1 MTCGGLTAAM
11 PLVPASA
18 ARSWG
23 AAEALPMTAT
33 GSPAPPGKCW
43 ASTCSAAIEAGVPRY
58 DWALVSGPTL
68 KPIRP
73 SQAQARSTA
82 VVTHT
87 VRGRTAMRRPTLAQK
102 PRMVGSSEPYR
113 GRSGQKTHRPVITS
127 RAGSSVIMASSPT
140 AMPIAATGPRPE
152 MSADSAAIRHSMP
165 AITVPALAMMAGPA
179 RRSATAIA
187 SCRSSCLRS
196 SSR

>member
-1 MTCGGLTAAM
+1 M

-18 ARSWG
+18 ARSWD

-43 ASTCSAAIEAGVPRY
+43 ASTCSAEIEAGVPRY
-58 DWALVSGPTL
+58 DWALVSWPTL

-87 VRGRTAMRRPTLAQK
+87 VRGRIAMRRPTPAQK
-102 PRMVGSSEPYR
+102 PRVVGSSEPYR

-127 RAGSSVIMASSPT
+127 RARSEEHTSELQSPV
-140 AMPIAATGPRPE
+140 
-152 MSADSAAIRHSMP
+152 HL
-165 AITVPALAMMAGPA
+165 V
-179 RRSATAIA
+179 
-187 SCRSSCLRS
+187 CRLLLEKKKIKRT
-196 SSR
+196 